1 MSRVPWPAVDVP
13 VDCAPSQLETDGYVA
28 FVPKAAA
35 KQAQA
40 ADCTAWTSA
49 EAAVSF

>member
-1 MSRVPWPAVDVP
+1 MSRLPWPAVDVP
-13 VDCAPSQLETDGYVA
+13 VDCAPSQLETDGCAA

-35 KQAQA
+35 RQAQA